1 MSSGY
6 LEDDFKMTSHKFL
19 ISCLVGLRLSH
30 VLSSLSLSFVL
41 KSEPKILRLVGV
53 TLIVGFGFNITLVSE
68 FCKTGVER
76 YTTDLTEF
84 LNMYCIV
91 LSTKS
96 KMLFIT

>member
-1 MSSGY
+1 
-6 LEDDFKMTSHKFL
+6 MTSHKFL
-19 ISCLVGLRLSH
+19 ISYLVGLRLSH

-76 YTTDLTEF
+76 YTTDQQTEF